1 MIFLEKLKKN
11 DIIIF
16 LLTISVLMLVFNYTK
31 IYKLNFCEID
41 TREEVIKVDRKLLE
55 KFAINYKKS
64 DVILNPTKAI
74 EENTSL
80 LFSKQLVG
88 NYTPNISQK
97 IKPISYTTKFQNLDY
112 KIEITQNR
120 HSLISIGIST
130 IKRPNSSY
138 LKETLDSLFYSINA
152 EEKKLVLIIVLIAE
166 VRF

>member
-1 MIFLEKLKKN
+1 
-11 DIIIF
+11 
-16 LLTISVLMLVFNYTK
+16 MLVFNYTK

-80 LFSKQLVG
+80 LFSKIAG
-88 NYTPNISQK
+88 NDTQNISQK

-138 LKETLDSLFYSINA
+138 LKETLDSLFYSINT